1 MKTGLPGVLSLLA
14 ICWVAASCDSGGTP
28 ETAAVALPRKLT
40 SEQAG
45 KLIRA
50 NMNESASR
58 VSMDH
63 LTDIT
68 SPDIWE
74 QTGYQLFKN
83 TEEASSRDTFAVS
96 DGKAVQIGI
105 GFGGYGV
112 TSAVPYDVNKDG
124 TTDIVYAYSFGSGI
138 HRSVIA
144 WLDLHDITEHI
155 VPDKPAPTGFR
166 QDDLI
171 LQAEEGNIAVYRI
184 KGMGEGKVSSDV
196 LRTYPTAKD
205 IEDMTLVK
213 EGELVWENSE
223 FLNIPES

>member
-1 MKTGLPGVLSLLA
+1 MRTGLPRVLSLLA
-14 ICWVAASCDSGGTP
+14 ICWVAVSCDSGGTP
-28 ETAAVALPRKLT
+28 ESVSVALPRKLT

-45 KLIRA
+45 KLIEA

-58 VSMDH
+58 VNMNH

-68 SPDIWE
+68 PRDIWE
-74 QTGYQLFKN
+74 QTGHQLFKN
-83 TEEASSRDTFAVS
+83 TEEASSWDTFAVS

-144 WLDLHDITEHI
+144 WLDLQNFTEQI
-155 VPDKPAPTGFR
+155 VPDKPAATGFR

-171 LQAEEGNIAVYRI
+171 LQAEQGNIVVYRI
-184 KGMGEGKVSSDV
+184 KGMAKEKVSFDV
-196 LRTYPTAKD
+196 LRTYPTTKD
-205 IEDMTLVK
+205 IEKMTLVK
-213 EGELVWENSE
+213 EGELEWENSE
-223 FLNIPES
+223 FFNIPEE